1 MSPLSTILFVAGPAQ
16 AGVSS
21 NFLTRWKPFSLSLEE
36 RAGVRTSFL
45 TRWKPFSLSSEE
57 RAGVRTSFLISAQR

>member
-21 NFLTRWKPFSLSLEE
+21 NFLTRWKQL
-36 RAGVRTSFL
+36 
-45 TRWKPFSLSSEE
+45 SLSSEE

>member
-1 MSPLSTILFVAGPAQ
+1 MSPLSTIVFVAGPAQ
-16 AGVSS
+16 AGMRS
-21 NFLTRWKPFSLSLEE
+21 N
-36 RAGVRTSFL
+36 FL